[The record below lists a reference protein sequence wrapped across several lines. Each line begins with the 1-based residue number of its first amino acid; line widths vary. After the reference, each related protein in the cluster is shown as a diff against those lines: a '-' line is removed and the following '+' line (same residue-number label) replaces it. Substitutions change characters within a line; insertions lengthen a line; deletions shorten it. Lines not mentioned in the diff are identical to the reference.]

1 MKLTRQ
7 LFPIDP
13 THPADGSGWSPHQPT
28 TRFSHT
34 PTKISSRAIS
44 IVLSAIVFFTGLCAG
59 FTSYLAPALADNYE
73 KATLFD
79 EDLSS
84 KDLSDSNFTLATLRK
99 CDLHGATLVGLR
111 LFRAKFLEVDLHG
124 ADLRYATLDSALFSK
139 SNLNDANLEG
149 AFAYHAR
156 FEGTTIDG
164 ADFTDVLL
172 RDDALN
178 VLCEIATGT
187 NPTTGRNTRDTLM
200 CDYR

>member
-1 MKLTRQ
+1 MTARV
-7 LFPIDP
+7 
-13 THPADGSGWSPHQPT
+13 
-28 TRFSHT
+28 
-34 PTKISSRAIS
+34 ISLA
-44 IVLSAIVFFTGLCAG
+44 LATIVFLSGFYAG
-59 FTSYLAPALADNYE
+59 FVGNLAPALADNYE

-79 EDLSS
+79 QDLSS

-124 ADLRYATLDSALFSK
+124 ADLRYATLDSALFSD

-149 AFAYHAR
+149 AFAYHTR

-172 RDDALN
+172 RDDALD
-178 VLCEIATGT
+178 VLCNIATGT
-187 NPTTGRNTRDTLM
+187 NPMTGRNTRDTLM

>member
-1 MKLTRQ
+1 MTARV
-7 LFPIDP
+7 
-13 THPADGSGWSPHQPT
+13 
-28 TRFSHT
+28 
-34 PTKISSRAIS
+34 ISLA
-44 IVLSAIVFFTGLCAG
+44 LSAIVFLTGFG
-59 FTSYLAPALADNYE
+59 FGFGFVGDLAPALADNYE
-73 KATLFD
+73 KSTLFD
-79 EDLSS
+79 QDLSS

-124 ADLRYATLDSALFSK
+124 ADLRYATLDSALFSD

-149 AFAYHAR
+149 AFAYHTR

>member
-1 MKLTRQ
+1 MINTARILS
-7 LFPIDP
+7 I
-13 THPADGSGWSPHQPT
+13 AV
-28 TRFSHT
+28 
-34 PTKISSRAIS
+34 AA
-44 IVLSAIVFFTGLCAG
+44 IVLVTGLCAG
-59 FTSYLAPALADNYE
+59 FVSYPDPALADNYE
-73 KATLFD
+73 KVTLFD

-99 CDLHGATLVGLR
+99 CDLHGATLTGLR
-111 LFRAKFLEVDLHG
+111 MFRAKFLEVDLRG
-124 ADLRYATLDSALFSK
+124 ADLRYATLDSALFSN

-149 AFAYHAR
+149 AFAYHTR

-172 RDDALN
+172 RDDAHA

-200 CDYR
+200 CD